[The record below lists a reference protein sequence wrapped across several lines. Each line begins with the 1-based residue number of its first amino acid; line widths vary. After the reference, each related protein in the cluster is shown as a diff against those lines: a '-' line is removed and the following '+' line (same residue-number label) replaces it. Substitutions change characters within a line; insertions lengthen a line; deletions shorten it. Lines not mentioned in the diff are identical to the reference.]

1 MSECEI
7 AEHSSKTW
15 WAAGFL
21 GVVRGRGVGA
31 LLRCPERVMVALLSG
46 TFSGLLFLQTSDRSE
61 DVMLQANC

>member
-1 MSECEI
+1 MKHLSRNLK
-7 AEHSSKTW
+7 KTG